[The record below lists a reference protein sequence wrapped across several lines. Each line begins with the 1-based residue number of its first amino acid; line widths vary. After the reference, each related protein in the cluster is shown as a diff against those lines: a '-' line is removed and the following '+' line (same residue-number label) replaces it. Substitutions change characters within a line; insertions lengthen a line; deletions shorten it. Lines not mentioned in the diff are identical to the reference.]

1 MSHPPPLP
9 PLPRWLRAATTAGLS
24 RVHSC
29 PAHPPHTHTHTHHTL
44 KYIAP
49 LVIYSPSPGGCVLR
63 RPGPGARLQRGMPP
77 PRLHHARGCWPW
89 GALRGRG
96 GRFSGYGC
104 PPLVMGPRAR
114 CRGALPAPLP
124 RPAPLRGSAAAPLN
138 PSCADKPASRAPP
151 CLASLVALRALPR
164 ACGLQ
169 WNSLGAPARGQEDR
183 GVPLNPPPPPPPQPN
198 STQRCHLPACLPACP
213 QPLSPTLLSRPSCLP
228 ACPPRLCPAALQRR
242 PLTVPATAPT
252 LTAKGGASTVSH
264 SALRCAALCRV
275 APTLRRLC
283 PLPSAVPRS
292 HLVAAPRPSPPLR
305 PVCPSADM
313 ILFASPSPRPL
324 SPAGPAKGDLQPIP
338 DW

>member
-1 MSHPPPLP
+1 MGVRL
-9 PLPRWLRAATTAGLS
+9 WLW
-24 RVHSC
+24 
-29 PAHPPHTHTHTHHTL
+29 
-44 KYIAP
+44 
-49 LVIYSPSPGGCVLR
+49 
-63 RPGPGARLQRGMPP
+63 
-77 PRLHHARGCWPW
+77 ARGPAAAVLSQRRCHAQRRCVA
-89 GALRGRG
+89 ALLHL
-96 GRFSGYGC
+96 STL
-104 PPLVMGPRAR
+104 P
-114 CRGALPAPLP
+114 ALTSLPPAPLP
-124 RPAPLRGSAAAPLN
+124 
-138 PSCADKPASRAPP
+138 
-151 CLASLVALRALPR
+151 ALPPSWR
-164 ACGLQ
+164 CVP
-169 WNSLGAPARGQEDR
+169 SLAPAACSGTALVRRRAGR
-183 GVPLNPPPPPPPQPN
+183 RIGAYPSTPPLPPPPQPN